1 MSSPP
6 NTSARSPGE
15 VEEEAA
21 DEKEGD
27 DGEGEEVESGG
38 DEFPAVVVV
47 HGRGQW

>member
-1 MSSPP
+1 M
-6 NTSARSPGE
+6 NTAVCSLGE

-21 DEKEGD
+21 NEKEGD

-38 DEFPAVVVV
+38 DEFPAVVEV